1 MNQQQNS
8 KKYYSTAE
16 VADLLHLDRTTVF
29 KKIKSGEIKAEKVGR
44 NYVIPVESLGF
55 IFNKTVDEQTQKNI
69 NNSVDRVIH
78 DYGETIKKLAD
89 D

>member
-1 MNQQQNS
+1 MNQQKNP

-16 VADLLHLDRTTVF
+16 VADLLHLDRTTIF
-29 KKIKSGEIKAEKVGR
+29 NKIKSGEIKAEKVGR
-44 NYVIPVESLGF
+44 NYVIPIESLGF
-55 IFNKTVDEQTQKNI
+55 IFDKTLDETTKKKINK
-69 NNSVDRVIH
+69 SVDRVIH

>member
-1 MNQQQNS
+1 MNQQNP

-55 IFNKTVDEQTQKNI
+55 IFDNTVDKQTEKNI
-69 NNSVDRVIH
+69 NNSVDRVIK